1 MPPSTA
7 RKPKPAPPSPK
18 PAICVE
24 PALGPTKRAV
34 LKGLR
39 AFNTRA
45 GGRRNASEF
54 AISLRVGDTLV
65 GGLVARVRRG
75 ACAIQLMWIDDAYR
89 GRGHG
94 AEIVG
99 LLEAEARARGA
110 HLVHVDTLSFQA
122 PGFYEKQGYVE
133 FGRLALS
140 PPGTFHI
147 FLQKPL

>member
-1 MPPSTA
+1 MP
-7 RKPKPAPPSPK
+7 KSPK
-18 PAICVE
+18 RLLAKTAVQLEPAI
-24 PALGPTKRAV
+24 GPTKRAV

-45 GGRRNASEF
+45 GGKRNASEF
-54 AISLRVGDTLV
+54 AISLSEGETLV
-65 GGLVARVRRG
+65 GRLVARVRRG
-75 ACAIQLMWIDDAYR
+75 VCGIQMLWVADAHR
-89 GRGHG
+89 GKGHG
-94 AEIVG
+94 AKIVA